1 MDFLLR
7 LRFSRYRQTPL
18 QSYTSKSP
26 RRSVSVS
33 LLLLI
38 ASKYGELGE
47 ARIGANAFLSN
58 VFFSFYYIGIVWFK
72 LSLQIYSFY
81 SKLCLFYRFFLPVAN
96 NFLLRHQILNSCGLE
111 RDFLEEVQTV
121 ILWLKC
127 YAKINEYIKSEDLG

>member
-1 MDFLLR
+1 MIDILENLLKEIQKNVDFLLR

-47 ARIGANAFLSN
+47 ARIGANAF
-58 VFFSFYYIGIVWFK
+58 FI
-72 LSLQIYSFY
+72 
-81 SKLCLFYRFFLPVAN
+81 
-96 NFLLRHQILNSCGLE
+96 
-111 RDFLEEVQTV
+111 
-121 ILWLKC
+121 
-127 YAKINEYIKSEDLG
+127 